1 MSTINGEAVVVH
13 AESSGVQQFSEPQG
27 GVYALA
33 SLTDEQFNAR
43 LAVMVKGR
51 ERVQQIQRAAMRE
64 DVHFGV
70 IPGTKKPS
78 LLKPGAE
85 LLCQM
90 YRLVPEFRVNTTFG
104 DGVDGPHVNVHADC
118 LLHIGDLSGAVAGT
132 GVGNCNSWERKYRY
146 RDAQRKCPSCAA
158 EALFYAKEAKY
169 GKFQGKPSYWC
180 SPKKG
185 GCGENFAGN
194 DPRIAN
200 QVAGTVD
207 NPDPY
212 DLANTLEKMACKRA
226 YVDATLRATATS
238 DLFTQDV
245 EEMAQYAQQAAPVTQ
260 PTKARPAAAA
270 IKRDAK
276 VKAQAAASVAGVL
289 NDEPATEETGARM
302 DESEVGTEAAPAM
315 SLEDRAEVLAQC
327 PLDEVLLRLGA
338 MRQATKGERKFY
350 ELHQSDTGAQRASI
364 VDAELLLSFRKEP
377 VNTWLDQI
385 KNNSMAW
392 GSFCRAIVKMS
403 DSLGIGVTR

>member
-1 MSTINGEAVVVH
+1 MAATNSEAVAVH
-13 AESSGVQQFSEPQG
+13 VESSGVQQFSEPQG

-33 SLTDEQFNAR
+33 ALTDEQFNAR

-118 LLHIGDLSGAVAGT
+118 LLHIGDLSGVVAGT

-146 RDAQRKCPSCAA
+146 RDAQRKCPACGA

-185 GCGENFAGN
+185 GCGENFAGA

-245 EEMAQYAQQAAPVTQ
+245 EEMPQFSQQESTQRQNVT
-260 PTKARPAAAA
+260 PRPAAAA
-270 IKRDAK
+270 AKRDAA
-276 VKAQAAASVAGVL
+276 VRESASASVAEVL
-289 NDEPATEETGARM
+289 NNSGEARR
-302 DESEVGTEAAPAM
+302 DASDNGTDASPAM
-315 SLEDRAEVLAQC
+315 SRVDQLEVFVQSSPD
-327 PLDEVLLRLGA
+327 DVLLALA
-338 MRQATKGERKFY
+338 ALRQATKGERKFY
-350 ELHQSDTGAQRASI
+350 ETTDGRHAI
-364 VDAELLLSFRKEP
+364 VDAEVLLSFRKEP

-385 KNNSMAW
+385 KRNAGAW
-392 GSFCRAIVKMS
+392 RLFCAAVLKAAETLNVEVIR
-403 DSLGIGVTR
+403 

>member
-1 MSTINGEAVVVH
+1 MSTINGAEVAVHV
-13 AESSGVQQFSEPQG
+13 ESAGVQQFSEPQG

-104 DGVDGPHVNVHADC
+104 DGLDGPHVNVHADC
-118 LLHIGDLSGAVAGT
+118 LLHVGDLSGVVAGT

-245 EEMAQYAQQAAPVTQ
+245 EEMPQYQQQESAQRQAVT
-260 PTKARPAAAA
+260 ARPAAAA
-270 IKRDAK
+270 VKRDAQ
-276 VKAQAAASVAGVL
+276 VRANASASVAEVL
-289 NDEPATEETGARM
+289 NDSGARM
-302 DESEVGTEAAPAM
+302 DESEGGTDAAPTM
-315 SLEDRAEVLAQC
+315 SAEDRAEVLAQSA
-327 PLDEVLLRLGA
+327 PDEVLLRLAA

-350 ELHQSDTGAQRASI
+350 ETHEHEGAPRVSI
-364 VDAELLLSFRKEP
+364 VDAELLTAFRKEP

-385 KNNSMAW
+385 AKNAGAW
-392 GSFCRAIVKMS
+392 RLFCRAIVKAS
-403 DSLGIGVTR
+403 DSLGIEVVR

>member
-1 MSTINGEAVVVH
+1 MSTINGEAVAVH
-13 AESSGVQQFSEPQG
+13 VESAAVQQFREPEG

-118 LLHIGDLSGAVAGT
+118 LLHVGDLSGVVAGT

-146 RDAQRKCPSCAA
+146 RDAQRKCPACGA
-158 EALFYAKEAKY
+158 EALFYSKEAKY
-169 GKFQGKPSYWC
+169 GQFRGKPSYWC
-180 SPKKG
+180 SPKKA

-245 EEMAQYAQQAAPVTQ
+245 EDLPQHQQQEVAPRQNVT
-260 PTKARPAAAA
+260 ARPAAAA
-270 IKRDAK
+270 VKRDAQ
-276 VKAQAAASVAGVL
+276 VRATASASVAEVL
-289 NDEPATEETGARM
+289 NNSGAPM

-315 SLEDRAEVLAQC
+315 SDSDRAEVLAQC
-327 PLDEVLLRLGA
+327 PLDEVLLRLAA
-338 MRQATKGERKFY
+338 MRAATKGERKFY

-392 GSFCRAIVKMS
+392 GSFCRAIVKLS
-403 DSLGIGVTR
+403 DSLGIGVTA